1 MRART
6 QRLLTP
12 ELIIQA
18 YASGYFPMAESRE
31 GPISWYSP
39 DPRAIIPLDT
49 FNVSRSLRQA
59 ERKGMFEIRFNT
71 AFSEVITQCAAR
83 EDTWISA
90 EIIDSYRQLFE
101 QGVAHSVESWKEG
114 VLAGG
119 LYGVALGG
127 AFFGES
133 MFSRASDA
141 SKIAL
146 WALVRRLQKNGYL
159 LLDTQFLTPHLA
171 TLGAYEIP
179 RKEYLRLLRAALLV
193 RTDFISG
200 LDRV

>member
-1 MRART
+1 
-6 QRLLTP
+6 
-12 ELIIQA
+12 
-18 YASGYFPMAESRE
+18 MAESRE
-31 GPISWYSP
+31 GSISWYSP

-49 FNVSRSLRQA
+49 FNVSRSLRQV
-59 ERKGMFEIRFNT
+59 ERKGIFEIRFNT

-146 WALVRRLQKNGYL
+146 WALVRRLRENGYL

-171 TLGAYEIP
+171 TLGACEIP
-179 RKEYLRLLRAALLV
+179 RNEYLRLLRAALLV
-193 RTDFISG
+193 STDFISG
-200 LDRV
+200 LERV